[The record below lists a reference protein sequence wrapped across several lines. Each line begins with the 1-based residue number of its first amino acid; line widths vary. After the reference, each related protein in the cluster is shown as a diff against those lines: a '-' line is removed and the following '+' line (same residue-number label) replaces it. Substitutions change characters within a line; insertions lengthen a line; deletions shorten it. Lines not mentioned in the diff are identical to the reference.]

1 MCAPVNAI
9 FIKKSSASLS
19 EASAIFKN
27 TTGVRSVHQK
37 LNGGKEGGRFWV
49 IIKKSNSDDLAGGWY
64 IFIPCNSSCSLYL
77 YYIAKSIHS
86 PFEIIEFR
94 C

>member
-27 TTGVRSVHQK
+27 ITGVRSVHQK
-37 LNGGKEGGRFWV
+37 LNGEKEGG
-49 IIKKSNSDDLAGGWY
+49 
-64 IFIPCNSSCSLYL
+64 
-77 YYIAKSIHS
+77 
-86 PFEIIEFR
+86 EILGDY
-94 C
+94 